1 MFKVKVYV
9 TPKAGI
15 SDPQGATIER
25 ALPALGFDGVGSIRV
40 GRLITLEVDG
50 VDAAV
55 VGKDVEAMCRQLLAN
70 PIIEDY
76 RFELEATGP
85 FVEAMAAPE
94 DVVVSADTPL
104 HVAGEHA
111 GSPWTAADPYARRQK
126 EDE

>member
-50 VDAAV
+50 ADAAV

-70 PIIEDY
+70 PIIEEY
-76 RFELEATGP
+76 RFELEASGP
-85 FVEAMAAPE
+85 FAAAMAAPE

-104 HVAGEHA
+104 RVAGEHA
-111 GSPWTAADPYARRQK
+111 GSPWTAADPYAHRQ
-126 EDE
+126 EQGE